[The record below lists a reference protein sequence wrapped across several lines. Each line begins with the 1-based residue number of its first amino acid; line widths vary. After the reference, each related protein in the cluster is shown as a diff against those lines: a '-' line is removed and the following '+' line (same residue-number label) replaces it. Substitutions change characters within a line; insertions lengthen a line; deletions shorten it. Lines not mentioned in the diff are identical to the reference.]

1 MAYTSADLDAL
12 DAAITDDALEV
23 EYDGR
28 RTKFRSMSEL
38 LAARAHVKAE
48 LAAAAASSS
57 GGRTGPWRFT
67 CVSSRGE

>member
-1 MAYTSADLDAL
+1 MAFTSADLDAL
-12 DAAITDDALEV
+12 DAAITNEALEV

-48 LAAAAASSS
+48 LAAAAAASS
-57 GGRTGPWRFT
+57 GGRTGAFRFT
-67 CVSSRGE
+67 FVSSRGE